1 MTLGTKLYNLRNKK
15 GVSLEKM
22 ALELHISKA
31 AIGKWEADKSKPSV
45 ENLLK
50 LCDTYETDL
59 YELLEDVSNINF
71 SKAKFRGHSYAGYAE
86 NFTVNNSTPPELI
99 ESILVNQ
106 NKISILVELQNELFV
121 SLLAKTNK

>member
-22 ALELHISKA
+22 AIELHISKS

-50 LCDTYETDL
+50 LCDAYETDL

-71 SKAKFRGHSYAGYAE
+71 SKAKFRGYSYAGYAE
-86 NFTVNNSTPPELI
+86 NFTVNNATPLELMD
-99 ESILVNQ
+99 SIIVNQ
-106 NKISILVELQNELFV
+106 NKISVLVELQNELFV
-121 SLLAKTNK
+121 SLLAKSK

>member
-22 ALELHISKA
+22 ALELQISKA

-50 LCDTYETDL
+50 LCDAYETDL

-71 SKAKFRGHSYAGYAE
+71 SKAKFRGHTYASCT
-86 NFTVNNSTPPELI
+86 NFTINNTTPPELI
-99 ESILVNQ
+99 ESIIANQ
-106 NKISILVELQNELFV
+106 NKISVLVELQNELFV
-121 SLLAKTNK
+121 SLLAKNK